1 MMLAIVEAGRMI
13 VMVLRI
19 SFPAVIVKMSPP
31 HQIWPVKNA
40 EMRDAVMLSFQF
52 VIVGI
57 AACVIFDLWQRIFQK
72 LTAIPPSNWAL
83 VGRWSL
89 GLMTNGQLIA
99 RDLEA
104 RPERRHELAL
114 GWAVHYGV
122 AIGYA
127 AVFAWLLDR
136 NILDAGFLDGLV
148 FGVISVL
155 VPWLFFL
162 PCLGKGIMARLTPNP
177 PLVCALALMMHSLF
191 GVSIGLG
198 FAVLAG

>member
-1 MMLAIVEAGRMI
+1 
-13 VMVLRI
+13 
-19 SFPAVIVKMSPP
+19 
-31 HQIWPVKNA
+31 
-40 EMRDAVMLSFQF
+40 MLSFQF

-57 AACVIFDLWQRIFQK
+57 AACFIFDLWQRIFQK

-136 NILDAGFLDGLV
+136 NILDAGFLAGLV
-148 FGVISVL
+148 FGV
-155 VPWLFFL
+155 
-162 PCLGKGIMARLTPNP
+162 
-177 PLVCALALMMHSLF
+177 
-191 GVSIGLG
+191 
-198 FAVLAG
+198 